1 MSDSDSEAE
10 ADDKNDATAPS
21 PPPPQVGKRLID
33 IKSKLPY
40 STQAFHNSLI
50 AISNSRI
57 SSILSFT
64 L

>member
-40 STQAFHNSLI
+40 SISLI
-50 AISNSRI
+50 AISYSRI